1 MVRQT
6 LIILTIIFCSCSQ
19 GQKSKDI
26 ATFDSAKTVTINKHN
41 FTVLSTRKCNQNN
54 LSNQFDI
61 GIDFKRYSDT
71 TELHDSCALKILIQ
85 DKQTKADFDS
95 IFLTSLFYY
104 GNTFANCDS
113 STTSFTTRFNSNR
126 QIADN
131 YFGDMVVAD
140 FNFDNLDDIAIINDY
155 GGNGGP
161 LYSYFIQ
168 NNDKRFILDSF
179 LTDSVAFFPSR
190 IDKTRHRLITYVH
203 AGACCVGRHI
213 YQFDKLTNKWKQTSH
228 KILKQNSGT

>member
-1 MVRQT
+1 
-6 LIILTIIFCSCSQ
+6 
-19 GQKSKDI
+19 
-26 ATFDSAKTVTINKHN
+26 
-41 FTVLSTRKCNQNN
+41 LSTTKCSQNN

-61 GIDFKRYSDT
+61 AIDFKRYSDT
-71 TELHDSCALKILIQ
+71 IEIHDSCALKILIK
-85 DKQTKADFDS
+85 DKKTNAYVDS

-104 GNTFANCDS
+104 GDTFANCDS
-113 STTSFTTRFNSNR
+113 SVTSFTTSFNANR
-126 QIADN
+126 QISDN

-168 NNDKRFILDSF
+168 NNDKRFILDSY
-179 LTDSVAFFPSR
+179 LTDSVTYFPSV

-213 YQFDKLTNKWKQTSH
+213 YKFDKSTNEWKQTSH
-228 KILKQNSGT
+228 KILRNSGT